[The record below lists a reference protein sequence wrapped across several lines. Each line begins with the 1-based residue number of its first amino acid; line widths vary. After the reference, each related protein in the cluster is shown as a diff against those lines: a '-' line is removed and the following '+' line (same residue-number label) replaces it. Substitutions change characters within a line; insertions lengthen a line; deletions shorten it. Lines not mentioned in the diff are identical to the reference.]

1 MKKHKKRVLNNLD
14 ENRPMIKINTISVI
28 GDGGWGTT
36 LAVHLANNNYPV
48 TLWGPFPGYVR
59 KMKKTRVNSKFLPGV
74 RLNKLITPEPDLKKA
89 LQYCEIVVFAV
100 PSKFTASV
108 LKDMRRTRV
117 DLSRKTILSVT
128 KGFDHDSLLRISE
141 IIERELGKINLAVLS
156 GPTIAIEVA
165 KKIPS
170 TAVIASK
177 NRTTCKK
184 LQAIFNSEHFRIY
197 TNNDVIGVEL
207 GGSLKNVIAL
217 ACGVCD
223 GLGYG
228 SNTKAAIL
236 TRGLNE
242 MSRLGLAMGARA
254 KTFTGLSGLGDLVTT
269 CVSPKSRNRTVGEQL
284 GQGKKLKRILS
295 SMQMVAEGVE
305 TAKSV
310 YKLAQRYEIPMPITE
325 EVYNI
330 LYKDKAPADAV
341 KDLMTRELKKE

>member
-1 MKKHKKRVLNNLD
+1 
-14 ENRPMIKINTISVI
+14 MIKINTISVI

-36 LAVHLANNNYPV
+36 LAVHLAHNNYPV
-48 TLWGPFPGYVR
+48 NLWGPFPNYVK
-59 KMKKTRVNSKFLPGV
+59 KMAKTRYNSKFLPDV
-74 RLNKLITPEPDLKKA
+74 RLNKLITPQPDLEYC
-89 LQYCEIVVFAV
+89 LNHCEIIVFAV
-100 PSKFTASV
+100 PSMYTARV
-108 LKDMRRTRV
+108 LKDMKRTKV
-117 DLSRKTILSVT
+117 DLSKKTILSVT

-141 IIERELGKINLAVLS
+141 IIEEELGKIKLAVLS

-170 TAVIASK
+170 TAVIASR
-177 NRTTCKK
+177 NRTTAKR
-184 LQAIFNSEHFRIY
+184 LQAIFNSEHFRVY
-197 TNNDVIGVEL
+197 TNSDVIGVEL

-236 TRGLNE
+236 TRGLTE
-242 MSRLGLAMGARA
+242 MSRLGLAMGAKA

-269 CVSPKSRNRTVGEQL
+269 CISPKSRNRTVGEQL
-284 GQGKKLKRILS
+284 GKGKSLEKILG
-295 SMQMVAEGVE
+295 SMEMVAEGVE

-310 YKLAQRYEIPMPITE
+310 YKLAQEYEVPMPITE

-330 LYKDKAPADAV
+330 LYKDKTPADAV
-341 KDLMTRELKKE
+341 QDLMGREPKTE